1 MKNYH
6 KIKISGTVESRKLAL
21 ISVLGVSDRPGI
33 AGEILSH
40 MGENNI
46 NIEYIT
52 ESGNID
58 NSADITFCV
67 KYEDLDRAEKLIK
80 EIAGKVKAKEVK
92 IYPGVAIIGVYGPH
106 FREKPA
112 IAGRLCRALGREGIN
127 ILSIS
132 TSISTVSCVIDDE
145 NFDRAQRAIRKVFLL
160 PD

>member
-1 MKNYH
+1 MKDYH
-6 KIKISGTVESRKLAL
+6 KIKISGTIESRGLVL
-21 ISVLGVSDRPGI
+21 ISVLGVTDRPGI
-33 AGEILSH
+33 AGEILSY

-58 NSADITFCV
+58 NSADITFCISRD
-67 KYEDLDRAEKLIK
+67 DLDRAEKLIR
-80 EIAGKVKAKEVK
+80 EIAEKVKAKDIK
-92 IYPGVAIIGVYGPH
+92 IYPGAAIIGVYGPH

-145 NFDRAQRAIRKVFLL
+145 NFARAQRAIKKVFLL
-160 PD
+160 PE